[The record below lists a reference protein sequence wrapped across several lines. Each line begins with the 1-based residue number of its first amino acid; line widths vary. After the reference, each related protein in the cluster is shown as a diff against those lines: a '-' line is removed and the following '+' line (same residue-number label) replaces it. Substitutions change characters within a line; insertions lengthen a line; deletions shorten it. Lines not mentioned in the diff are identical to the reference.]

1 MSDTFRKLTL
11 PLLFAG
17 FCSAQPLT
25 PGEAVDRYL
34 TISLERQ
41 PECSDRV
48 STVQIEASLPKLKKQ
63 GSMSGLKVVS
73 RTGQTVYRELR
84 FTGDSLIKTAVIA
97 RFLANDVKPP
107 ERAAGAAV
115 TRQNYS
121 FIYDRTSEYNGL
133 AAYVFRLK
141 PMRKRMGLFKGELWL
156 DATTADP
163 LRMWG
168 DFVKSPSVFVRNI
181 RFVQDY
187 EGSGHCF
194 HPLRLLLSV
203 DTRIA
208 GHVEM
213 TVWLHPVYDRPA
225 EFTAECGSTN
235 FASPAPGQCHESSA
249 K

>member
-107 ERAAGAAV
+107 ERATGAAV

-213 TVWLHPVYDRPA
+213 TVWLHPIYDRPA
-225 EFTAECGSTN
+225 EFTAECGST
-235 FASPAPGQCHESSA
+235 SPAPECHESSA